1 MKAASAVLLA
11 ALGLQAPLAAS
22 SENFT
27 NFVRQYQ
34 QGSGVYWDMQ
44 NVAPAGSAAS
54 LHPLDESGAL
64 FQLWTIEKST
74 GKDYLLDQKTVG
86 AYMPKADI
94 KIITQDPYD
103 KYPRTRSDQ
112 PFSVHITITDLL
124 TGTTGI
130 PQAASS
136 VLAEHHLAPYTA
148 GRVSIPASEAISG
161 TPVGSGYLTE
171 NRTYTFDFEQSMLQ
185 APDTKKPIGEEHFVV
200 HALSDG
206 SFTQTQIAAGFVQVW
221 PVATGSIAGIKHG
234 DRISFHPPPLTLV
247 LKDLYPG
254 SSTYLRARRPGTD
267 YEHIFEQS
275 EYGPSV
281 DPTGTDEL
289 NRTIPIGNYGHVFPE
304 DGDYV
309 LELVTTTPFGTE
321 VLSTVTVSVDRTL
334 HVRTM
339 QANIASE

>member
-1 MKAASAVLLA
+1 MKAASAIFLA
-11 ALGLQAPLAAS
+11 VLGLQAPLAAS

-64 FQLWTIEKST
+64 FQLWTIEKNT

-94 KIITQDPYD
+94 KVITQDPYE

-112 PFSVHITITDLL
+112 PFSVHITVSDLV
-124 TGTTGI
+124 TGTAGV

-136 VLAEHHLAPYTA
+136 VLAEHHLAPYAKGQT
-148 GRVSIPASEAISG
+148 SIPASIAISG

-171 NRTYTFDFEQSMLQ
+171 NRLYTFDFQQSMLQ

-206 SFTQTQIAAGFVQVW
+206 SFAQTQIAAGFVQVW
-221 PVATGSIAGIKHG
+221 PVATGAIGGIKHG
-234 DRISFHPPPLTLV
+234 ERISFHPPPLTLV

-254 SSTYLRARRPGTD
+254 SYTRLRATRPGSD
-267 YEHIFEQS
+267 YETTFERS
-275 EYGPSV
+275 EFLLAEE
-281 DPTGTDEL
+281 PTSTDKIIIL
-289 NRTIPIGNYGHVFPE
+289 TDYGHVFPE
-304 DGDYV
+304 DGTYL
-309 LELVTTTPFGTE
+309 LELITTTPFGTD
-321 VLSTVTVSVDRTL
+321 VLSAVTVPVDRTL
-334 HVRTM
+334 QVRTM